1 MPAKT
6 KLDPR
11 TKLALGIMGLVAI
24 LITRGR
30 IQLLIE
36 FLLLTG
42 GLLMGG
48 MFRQWIRSLR
58 LLLPMT
64 ALVFII
70 ALLTF
75 DLNTGIQLSL
85 RLINLLTVSF
95 VFFQTISPDE
105 LGGSLTKMGIPY
117 EFSFIL
123 TTSLRYV
130 PLIARRIR
138 AIVEAQRSRGI
149 DLRPRVKNVPHFLAL
164 LTPLLVQSFI
174 LSEQLAMAMEARG
187 FTRKGRSNRKQFHIS
202 ILEYGLMIMCLA
214 LLVGFAVWER
224 R

>member
-1 MPAKT
+1 MAAKM

-36 FLLLTG
+36 FLLLTA
-42 GLLMGG
+42 GLFMGG
-48 MFRQWIRSLR
+48 MFGQWMRSLR
-58 LLLPMT
+58 LLIPMT

-75 DLNTGIQLSL
+75 DLSTGLELSL

-95 VFFQTISPDE
+95 VFFQTIIPDE

-149 DLRPRVKNVPHFLAL
+149 DLRPRVKNVPHYLAL
-164 LTPLLVQSFI
+164 LMPLLVQSFI

-187 FTRKGRSNRKQFHIS
+187 FTRKGRSHRKEYHIS
-202 ILEYGLMIMCLA
+202 ALEYGLMAMCLA
-214 LLVGFAVWER
+214 VLTAFAVWAR
-224 R
+224 G